1 MNEWPAI
8 PFSFIISFETF
19 NGSMGLFTFFFSK
32 DFQCI
37 GWICYSR
44 LTWFL
49 MASNVSGLQ
58 EHDTVHGEQP
68 SDASGTKTES
78 HDLMRL

>member
-1 MNEWPAI
+1 MNEQLFLSPL
-8 PFSFIISFETF
+8 SFLFWHF
-19 NGSMGLFTFFFSK
+19 NDSLCLFAFFFFLK
-32 DFQCI
+32 DFLCF

-68 SDASGTKTES
+68 SDAS
-78 HDLMRL
+78 